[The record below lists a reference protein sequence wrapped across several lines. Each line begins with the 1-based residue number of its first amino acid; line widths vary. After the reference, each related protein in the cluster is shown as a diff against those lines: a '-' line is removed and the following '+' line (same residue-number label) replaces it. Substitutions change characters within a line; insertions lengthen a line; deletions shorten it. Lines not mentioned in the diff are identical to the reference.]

1 MPCSW
6 RTSHLQLLLI
16 LTVFLEAGYISAG
29 MGSFAT
35 SSNSTHQMGQNNNS
49 LASSVDGKQ
58 KHSKLP
64 ADVNTSLTV
73 LEDTKAVLF
82 CPPVL
87 LTKAVVTTWEI
98 ILRDKPPCIKAHR
111 RDKNETAEANCT
123 DERITWTYRPDQ
135 NVALQIDPVVIA
147 HEGFYMC
154 QVVTPD
160 GNFHRGYYLQVLVTP
175 EVTLFQ
181 SQNRTAVCKA
191 VAGKPAAH
199 IFWTPEGDCV
209 PEHKYWENGTVTVQS
224 TCFWAESN
232 VSAVTCFVSHEAR
245 NWSRSIEL
253 KEGANTSESLK
264 ILFIILPIFIL
275 VIMGSIWLLRI
286 IGCRKCKLKKT
297 DPTPVEEDEMQPY
310 ESYMEKSN
318 PLYDTTNRVLK
329 ISQMLQSKDDSMSL
343 HTL

>member
-1 MPCSW
+1 MNHNGQDTEQPECPPIDKWNGDS
-6 RTSHLQLLLI
+6 Q
-16 LTVFLEAGYISAG
+16 E
-29 MGSFAT
+29 MGRGKWGS
-35 SSNSTHQMGQNNNS
+35 
-49 LASSVDGKQ
+49 ASSGDRKQ
-58 KHSKLP
+58 NHSKLP

-111 RDKNETAEANCT
+111 RDKNETTEANCT

-135 NVALQIDPVVIA
+135 SVTLQIDPVVIA

-160 GNFHRGYYLQVLVTP
+160 GNFHRGYYLRVLVAP
-175 EVTLFQ
+175 EVTIFQ

-232 VSAVTCFVSHEAR
+232 VSTVTCFVSHEAY

-253 KEGANTSESLK
+253 NQGAGTLRFPESWLLTIFYVK
-264 ILFIILPIFIL
+264 FSLFLVIL
-275 VIMGSIWLLRI
+275 VIVGFMCLQRI
-286 IGCRKCKLKKT
+286 NHYR
-297 DPTPVEEDEMQPY
+297 
-310 ESYMEKSN
+310 
-318 PLYDTTNRVLK
+318 
-329 ISQMLQSKDDSMSL
+329 
-343 HTL
+343 